1 MEFLLT
7 FLLAFIWSFVG
18 SIPPGTLNLSILQL
32 AINQQLKV
40 AMRFAVAASLIEY
53 PYAWLAVSF
62 EELITQSP
70 VVVENFK
77 LITATVMIT
86 MGILTLISSRKPT
99 SFSRKFESSG
109 FRRGIILSILNPLA
123 LPYWVAMTAYMK
135 AQGWITLSTMG
146 QLQAYLLGVVAGAC
160 ALLAL
165 LALLAQ
171 RLVHLFQPQ
180 SWIRQMP
187 AFILL
192 VLGIYALTSYL
203 LQ

>member
-40 AMRFAVAASLIEY
+40 AIRFAVAASLIEY

-77 LITATVMIT
+77 LITASVMIT

-192 VLGIYALTSYL
+192 VLGIYALASYL